1 MGRRRPPG
9 LDCDKEAAMTDT
21 MHWVGTWTAAPA
33 PGEGAAFS
41 NHTLRM
47 IPRVSIGGR
56 VLRVRISNAYGARPL
71 AIGAAYVGL
80 RSTGPGVVPSSNRRL
95 TFGRETSAT
104 IAAGALIVSDPVE
117 LAVEPLADVAVS
129 VHLPGDLPA
138 SFGITGRY
146 ARQTN
151 YVSPPGDFAAEE
163 VMPVG
168 RLTDD
173 WYFVCGVD
181 VLAPR
186 QTGAIVAVGDSLTD
200 ANISTHDGHHSWPS
214 QLARRLMARPSGR
227 PMAVMNQGLGGNRI
241 LHDIRGDSGLRR
253 FDRDVLAQPGVTHTI
268 IMLGTND
275 LRNRPGKAEE
285 EVTAPQMIAGLKQFA
300 VRGQA
305 RGIKVIGGTLTPF
318 ENETF
323 LPGAWNPR
331 REAVRQ
337 AVNEWLRK
345 AEGFDAIIDFDRAL
359 RDPAHPTQMLPIY
372 DCGEH
377 LHGEHGRIARSL
389 GERLIVVDRVEVAGR
404 ARVLHEIGPRELL
417 YPDLRQRV
425 AFLHVFPVAPG
436 GRHRFLLCLSP

>member
-1 MGRRRPPG
+1 MS
-9 LDCDKEAAMTDT
+9 DNA
-21 MHWVGTWTAAPA
+21 HWVGTWTAAPA
-33 PGEGAAFS
+33 PAEGAAFS

-47 IPRVSIGGR
+47 IPRVSIGGSK
-56 VLRVRISNAYGARPL
+56 LRLRISNAHGTRPL
-71 AIGAAYVGL
+71 AIGAACVGL
-80 RSTGPGVVPSSNRRL
+80 RSTGSALGPGSNRPL
-95 TFGRETSAT
+95 TFGAEPGTT
-104 IAAGALIVSDPVE
+104 IAAGALVVSDPIE
-117 LAVEPLADVAVS
+117 LAFAPLSDLAVS

-151 YVSPPGDFAAEE
+151 YISPPGDFAAEE

-173 WYFVCGVD
+173 WYFVCGID
-181 VLAPR
+181 VIAPPE
-186 QTGAIVAVGDSLTD
+186 TGAVVALGDSLTD

-214 QLARRLMARPSGR
+214 QLARRLIVRPRGR

-253 FDRDVLAQPGVTHTI
+253 LDRDVLAQPGVTHSV

-275 LRNRPGKAEE
+275 LRNRNGKSDE
-285 EVTAPQMIAGLKQFA
+285 EVTAPQMIAGLKQLA

-323 LPGAWNPR
+323 LPGAWNPK

-337 AVNEWLRK
+337 RVNEWLRGTD
-345 AEGFDAIIDFDRAL
+345 AFDAIVDFDRAL
-359 RDPAHPTQMLPIY
+359 CDPDHPTRMLPIY
-372 DCGEH
+372 DCGDH
-377 LHGEHGRIARSL
+377 LHPSDL
-389 GERLIVVDRVEVAGR
+389 GYRTLGDAI
-404 ARVLHEIGPRELL
+404 
-417 YPDLRQRV
+417 DLGL
-425 AFLHVFPVAPG
+425 FD
-436 GRHRFLLCLSP
+436 